1 MKIEPIEVPST
12 KPEPQKTEEALREQ
26 ILDLQR
32 MCNVLMA
39 NQP

>member
-1 MKIEPIEVPST
+1 MKLEPIEITPPNDAKT
-12 KPEPQKTEEALREQ
+12 TEEQMKEQ

-32 MCNVLMA
+32 MCNVLMV

>member
-1 MKIEPIEVPST
+1 MKLEPIEITPPNDEKT
-12 KPEPQKTEEALREQ
+12 TEEQMKEQ

-32 MCNVLMA
+32 MCNVLMV